1 MWLFGSLPVGSAR
14 ILTYTSRSFWMK
26 SVSEKPGD
34 FAVPPFVS
42 VGSGTIVLTGGLP
55 IAYYIHT
62 DSFSY
67 VVAAYK

>member
-1 MWLFGSLPVGSAR
+1 MGSAKY
-14 ILTYTSRSFWMK
+14 LTYTSRSFWMEG
-26 SVSEKPGD
+26 VSEKPGD

-55 IAYYIHT
+55 AAYYINP